1 MHQRSVVSQAHVGVA
16 PPGGEP
22 LSLEIIA
29 MSVGVVAG
37 WLAGTVMKG
46 GGYGRVPDA
55 LLGVAGGGAASW
67 ITAALGVVS
76 EAQRLAPPLAAVV
89 GAAIALV
96 AQRTI
101 LPAIRDRRSLRV
113 RL

>member
-1 MHQRSVVSQAHVGVA
+1 M
-16 PPGGEP
+16 
-22 LSLEIIA
+22 SLEISA
-29 MSVGVVAG
+29 MSVVVGVVAG
-37 WLAGTVMKG
+37 SLARTVMKG
-46 GGYGRVPDA
+46 RGYGRLPDA
-55 LLGVAGGGAASW
+55 LWGVAGSVTASW

-76 EAQRLAPPLAAVV
+76 EAQRLAPLLAAVV